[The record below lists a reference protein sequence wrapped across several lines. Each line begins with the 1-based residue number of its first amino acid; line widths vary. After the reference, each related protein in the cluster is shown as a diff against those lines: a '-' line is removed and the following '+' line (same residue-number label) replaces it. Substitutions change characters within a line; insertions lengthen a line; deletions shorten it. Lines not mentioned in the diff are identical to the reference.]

1 MSASGK
7 LRHIRNIY
15 YLKKKIMTDF
25 LVEMSSFLAYLV
37 GKLILGVIM
46 ETMDMLC
53 LLIKVVLNTVPLLE
67 VSSVIPSLNLFSKW
81 A

>member
-1 MSASGK
+1 M
-7 LRHIRNIY
+7 LRYQAFIY
-15 YLKKKIMTDF
+15 YMKKILVTD
-25 LVEMSSFLAYLV
+25 LPVEGSSFLAYLV
-37 GKLILGVIM
+37 GRLILGVIM

-53 LLIKVVLNTVPLLE
+53 LLIKAVLSTVPLLV

>member
-1 MSASGK
+1 
-7 LRHIRNIY
+7 
-15 YLKKKIMTDF
+15 MTDF